1 MSGVC
6 KNFKPLWKFHPSLK
20 KFKPKKKFELQH
32 IIIMSIQSEM
42 SKSVANLYF
51 TGSTGQQ
58 QNPVQRPAQGFAQ
71 QPKGKVL
78 CEWRGT

>member
-1 MSGVC
+1 
-6 KNFKPLWKFHPSLK
+6 
-20 KFKPKKKFELQH
+20 
-32 IIIMSIQSEM
+32 MSIQSEM

>member
-1 MSGVC
+1 
-6 KNFKPLWKFHPSLK
+6 
-20 KFKPKKKFELQH
+20 
-32 IIIMSIQSEM
+32 MSIQSEM

-58 QNPVQRPAQGFAQ
+58 QNPVQRPAQEFAQ

-78 CEWRGT
+78 CE

>member
-1 MSGVC
+1 MS
-6 KNFKPLWKFHPSLK
+6 
-20 KFKPKKKFELQH
+20 
-32 IIIMSIQSEM
+32 MQSEM

-51 TGSTGQQ
+51 AGSTGQQ

-78 CEWRGT
+78 CEWRGTEICFFETLLINNTGDTVLCIIYSK

>member
-1 MSGVC
+1 MKISPH
-6 KNFKPLWKFHPSLK
+6 FKKIQTKEKIWTTAYV
-20 KFKPKKKFELQH
+20 
-32 IIIMSIQSEM
+32 MSIQSEM